1 MPLKLNPV
9 PCGAICEMVR
19 AAVPE
24 LLTRSERVFLD
35 PVCNEPKLKL
45 VGFAVT
51 CPPPGPLPVSATLR
65 VRLGALL
72 VIARFPL
79 NDPLHCGEKVTL

>member
-1 MPLKLNPV
+1 MPLKLKLV

-24 LLTRSERVFLD
+24 LLRLSESVFLD
-35 PVCNEPKLKL
+35 PVCTEPKFML

-51 CPPPGPLPVSATLR
+51 CPPPAPLPVSATLR
-65 VRLGALL
+65 ARLGALL
-72 VIARFPL
+72 VIARLPL
-79 NDPLHCGEKVTL
+79 NEPPDRGEKVTL